1 MSAAQHQALVLSS
14 VSFAAFVFYL
24 CFLLPSRRTKFSV
37 FAACNLFFVALMFG
51 AVALLDLSG
60 GRAEIMV
67 AVMTELPVV
76 LIVAWVCLALAGGLP
91 AQLPAEPVARRPW
104 LRAIL
109 GSAPIVLLL
118 SVGLA
123 TVVGLVWPSPA
134 LRVFAPAPPQFFV
147 LKGLI
152 MAPEVIYSGFA
163 AMVFVMA
170 GQATGLKRR
179 FYFKNLAFSVGIL
192 CIALLALESM
202 VFAGLRVW
210 LSGEGRRAILETL
223 NTLEACLAIC
233 CILGFTAGLSLRY
246 TPAVATTLLH
256 RLQTGW
262 LRTQEQ
268 FESLEWQALSSGAAD
283 RLTHASDAVVEACR
297 IKGLSESDTQKA
309 LATIRLVAVMRDPSS
324 ETQHITPDAARKLY
338 ELQEEIL
345 CDDVLAS
352 KISWAAGWRSRAH
365 EPQTVK
371 SAPLHDALKAALE
384 LVDNCGESE
393 GVRTPPLWYYIAAVS
408 AADAKMIDPTQL
420 SMQLRDGA
428 EYRAAVEAYDAAKR
442 TLRMLKDHD

>member
-1 MSAAQHQALVLSS
+1 
-14 VSFAAFVFYL
+14 
-24 CFLLPSRRTKFSV
+24 
-37 FAACNLFFVALMFG
+37 
-51 AVALLDLSG
+51 
-60 GRAEIMV
+60 
-67 AVMTELPVV
+67 
-76 LIVAWVCLALAGGLP
+76 
-91 AQLPAEPVARRPW
+91 
-104 LRAIL
+104 
-109 GSAPIVLLL
+109 
-118 SVGLA
+118 
-123 TVVGLVWPSPA
+123 
-134 LRVFAPAPPQFFV
+134 
-147 LKGLI
+147 
-152 MAPEVIYSGFA
+152 
-163 AMVFVMA
+163 
-170 GQATGLKRR
+170 
-179 FYFKNLAFSVGIL
+179 
-192 CIALLALESM
+192 
-202 VFAGLRVW
+202 
-210 LSGEGRRAILETL
+210 
-223 NTLEACLAIC
+223 
-233 CILGFTAGLSLRY
+233 
-246 TPAVATTLLH
+246 
-256 RLQTGW
+256 
-262 LRTQEQ
+262 
-268 FESLEWQALSSGAAD
+268 
-283 RLTHASDAVVEACR
+283 
-297 IKGLSESDTQKA
+297 LSESDTQKA